1 MKFTF
6 FLRRSSLALA
16 LSYASAVSAH
26 AADPA
31 FLLDLGE
38 QRFDLLT
45 QPPRAAR
52 AMGDG
57 PDLRLVQFTGP
68 IQSQWLEALRADGVE
83 PLQYIHPYS
92 YVVWSDAEALVR
104 AAARAQVR
112 ASGDF
117 IPEFRV
123 GDGSRNLDNDAHPA
137 SVLLVRDA
145 NVSARNTGL
154 QAAGASIEHISAF
167 DSRFEI
173 AQVTLA
179 GHRYADL
186 AAVPGVYAVQRIVP
200 ITADEAKRGE
210 MSQQSVVGAYGG
222 APNYVITP
230 GYESWL
236 AASGYDGD
244 GVVVGIVDGGVLTTH
259 QDLLGRIQSCV
270 PMGGTP
276 TSCSS
281 ITDDHGTHVAAA
293 VAGTG
298 ASAIQVGGFLRGQGV
313 APGAKVVPQRYN
325 AFLSGGGAGGMVSGG
340 MLRIYRE
347 SALSGAVLTNNSWGP
362 TGTPQGYDIV
372 TREVDMIARDALAD
386 QPGQQ
391 PVLPVWSIMNGN
403 GDSNGACAPA
413 SVASPDEAKNL
424 FAVGSTSLLSGS
436 SQVTGTGIF
445 NVSPNSAHGN
455 ACDGRRIPHIVAP
468 GCSTDSATNTG
479 PTAFTRMCGTSM
491 ASPVV
496 SGAVAL
502 FIEKYRDLYG
512 GATPSPALVKATFT
526 AAAMNLQG
534 FRNADNGVMGH
545 RPDRFQG
552 YGRLDLEAVLNP
564 TESVV
569 YFDQDEVFT
578 TSGQQWIRTLS
589 AADPSKPMRLMLAW
603 SDAPGHGLG
612 GTTPAWVNNLDL
624 SVSTGG
630 NLYHGNVIGGDGWSA
645 TGGSADEKNNLEGVF
660 LTSAQHGGTVTLT
673 VTATNVVADALN
685 PHAPGVMPAQDF
697 ALVCYNCIASS
708 DFSIEVAPSRVA
720 VCAPEDA
727 QTTVTVLPV
736 GAYGDEVTLDVTG
749 LPAGATVTFGL
760 PALTPPDST
769 TLTIGNTSAVAPGI
783 HTFQVEASDAGVT
796 HGAAFDLLVADA
808 PPATPLLV
816 APAPGEVEVSTTP
829 VLGWDAIPGADEYLV
844 ELSTDAGFATLSLT
858 LTTPD
863 TSAIVPF
870 ELDTGTTYYWRVS
883 ASNTCGSG
891 ASVSASFRTLIMPG
905 DCGPDTEPVQLF
917 VEDFTGGAGDF
928 SISGTGASNWV
939 LSGSEPS
946 LLSGG
951 NAMYAN
957 AIGSVSDQRLTSPV
971 IALPENEAPLLL
983 SFQNQR
989 NMHSNSAGTG
999 CWDGGVLEIS
1009 TDSVNFSQIP
1019 DAALLNDPYRGPV
1032 GGAINPLSGSP
1043 AWCEPSPRPYSDTR
1057 VDLSAWAGENVQL
1070 RWRAGTDSTPR
1081 SGGWYVDDVR
1091 VRSCRGPAGPEI
1103 FEDSFEGG

>member
-1 MKFTF
+1 
-6 FLRRSSLALA
+6 
-16 LSYASAVSAH
+16 
-26 AADPA
+26 
-31 FLLDLGE
+31 
-38 QRFDLLT
+38 
-45 QPPRAAR
+45 
-52 AMGDG
+52 MGQG
-57 PDLRLVQFTGP
+57 PDLRLVQFAGP
-68 IQSQWLEALRADGVE
+68 IQPEWLHALRADGVQ

-92 YVVWSDAEALVR
+92 YVVWADATAL
-104 AAARAQVR
+104 ARATARTPVR
-112 ASGDF
+112 ASGNF
-117 IPEFRV
+117 IAEFRL
-123 GDGSRNLDNDAHPA
+123 GESSRGLDAQEYPA
-137 SVLLVRDA
+137 SVMLSRHADVAARDA
-145 NVSARNTGL
+145 GL
-154 QAAGASIEHISAF
+154 RAAGAVVEQVTQLDGHFDVAQVRISG
-167 DSRFEI
+167 SRFAE
-173 AQVTLA
+173 
-179 GHRYADL
+179 L
-186 AAVPGVYAVQRIVP
+186 AAVPGVYAVQRILP
-200 ITADEAKRGE
+200 ITAEEAKRGE

-222 APNYVITP
+222 APNYTIVP
-230 GYESWL
+230 GYNTWL
-236 AASGYDGD
+236 AGAGYDGT

-259 QDLLGRIQSCV
+259 QDLIGRIQACV
-270 PMGGTP
+270 PAGGTP
-276 TSCSS
+276 TTCSS
-281 ITDDHGTHVAAA
+281 TTDDHGTHVAAA

-298 ASAIQVGGFLRGQGV
+298 SSGFLSGGFLRGQGV
-313 APGAKVVPQRYN
+313 APGAKVIPQRYN
-325 AFLSGGGAGGMVSGG
+325 AFLGGGPGGMAAGR
-340 MLRIYRE
+340 MLKIYRE

-362 TGTPQGYDIV
+362 TTTPQGYDIP
-372 TREVDMIARDALAD
+372 TREVDMIARDALDD

-403 GDSNGACAPA
+403 GDSSGACAPA

-424 FAVGSTSLLSGS
+424 FAVGSTRLQSGS
-436 SQVTGTGIF
+436 SQVSGSGIF
-445 NVSPNSAHGN
+445 NVSSNSAHGN

-468 GCSTDSATNTG
+468 GCSTDSVTNTG
-479 PTAFTRMCGTSM
+479 TTAFTLMCGTSM

-496 SGAVAL
+496 SGAVAI
-502 FIEKYRDLYG
+502 FIEKYRDTHD

-526 AAAMNLQG
+526 AAAQNLQG
-534 FRNADNGVMGH
+534 FRDANNRVMGH

-552 YGRLDLEAVLNP
+552 YGRLDLQAVVNP
-564 TESVV
+564 AENVL
-569 YFDQDEVFT
+569 YFEQDEVFT
-578 TSGQQWIRTLS
+578 ASGQEWTRTIS
-589 AADPSKPMRLMLAW
+589 AADPSQPMRLMLAW

-624 SVSTGG
+624 SVTTGSG
-630 NLYHGNVIGGDGWSA
+630 LYHGNVIGPDGWSA
-645 TGGSADEKNNLEGVF
+645 TGGSADDRNNLEGIF
-660 LTSAQHGGTVTLT
+660 LRPDQHGGAISLT
-673 VTATNVVADALN
+673 VAATNIGADALN
-685 PHAPGVMPAQDF
+685 PHAPGAPAQDF
-697 ALVCYNCIASS
+697 ALVCYNCSAGS
-708 DFSIEVAPSRVA
+708 DFSVEVAPSRVA
-720 VCAPEDA
+720 VCVPDEA
-727 QTTVTVLPV
+727 QATVTVLPI
-736 GAYGDEVTLDVTG
+736 GLPGDAVTLDAIG
-749 LPAGATVTFGL
+749 LPAGASATFN
-760 PALTPPDST
+760 PPSFTPPGSAG
-769 TLTIGNTSAVAPGI
+769 LTIGNTAAIAPGSHSFLI
-783 HTFQVEASDAGVT
+783 QASDAAVT
-796 HGAAFDLLVADA
+796 RNAAFDLLIAHAEPAA
-808 PPATPLLV
+808 PLPVSPAHG
-816 APAPGEVEVSTTP
+816 ASEVSTTP
-829 VLGWDAIPGADEYLV
+829 ILGWDAAPGADEYLV
-844 ELSTDAGFATLSLT
+844 ELASDASFAVLVFST
-858 LTTPD
+858 TTSD
-863 TSAIVPF
+863 TSVIVPF
-870 ELDTGTTYYWRVS
+870 ELDTGTTYFWRVTS
-883 ASNTCGSG
+883 SNTCGIAASG
-891 ASVSASFRTLIMPG
+891 SASFRTLQAPG

-1032 GGAINPLSGSP
+1032 GGAVNPLSGSP